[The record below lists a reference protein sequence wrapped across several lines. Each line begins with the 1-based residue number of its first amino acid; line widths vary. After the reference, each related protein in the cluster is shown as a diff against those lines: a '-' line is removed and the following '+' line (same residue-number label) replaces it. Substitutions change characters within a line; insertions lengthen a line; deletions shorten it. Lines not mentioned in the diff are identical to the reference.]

1 VPLPAL
7 PSTHPA
13 PLPGP
18 VPYPVQ
24 CPVRV
29 LLPGAPPRTEPPPGF
44 PGALYCIHMSARE
57 MLCLRVAGPFGWRSC
72 RSRLGSVVS
81 LCCCTRVLIPD
92 RGAAGRPRGE

>member
-72 RSRLGSVVS
+72 RSVSAPWFLCAVVH
-81 LCCCTRVLIPD
+81 
-92 RGAAGRPRGE
+92 EY